1 MGKAQVYSKKNVYN
15 KIHKKKQFF
24 KVDIEV
30 LSVETHLQ
38 EMVYEDSRD
47 TILSYLKEKVSVSTV

>member
-1 MGKAQVYSKKNVYN
+1 LK
-15 KIHKKKQFF
+15 FF
-24 KVDIEV
+24 QVDIEV

-47 TILSYLKEKVSVSTV
+47 TILSYLKEKVSKSSVQYVLA

>member
-1 MGKAQVYSKKNVYN
+1 MIYLSSIKKFYN
-15 KIHKKKQFF
+15 ILYFQ
-24 KVDIEV
+24 VDIEV

-47 TILSYLKEKVSVSTV
+47 TILSYLQEKVSKSSVQYVLA